1 MTTKEMSDF
10 INSLWCWSRCTDE
23 EQRKLT
29 EIADYLSNRGNEK
42 NDCISRERAIERL
55 KLNLPIS
62 YGADNSKDRYR
73 YMQSL
78 ADIQAIRKLPPV
90 TPQEPKEITWE
101 DVKEYCE
108 KRCLTIVTN
117 QLFHELTHHQEPVLD
132 KVRAE
137 IDELYSY
144 VEFDE
149 DIKTSFNMVR
159 LEEVQRVIDKYKAES
174 EKTDG

>member
-78 ADIQAIRKLPPV
+78 ADIQAIRKLPAV
-90 TPQEPKEITWE
+90 TPQEPI
-101 DVKEYCE
+101 
-108 KRCLTIVTN
+108 
-117 QLFHELTHHQEPVLD
+117 LD
-132 KVRAE
+132 KIRAE

-174 EKTDG
+174 EKA